1 MKIAEFFKLNSMQ
14 KFEYNKFG
22 ACTNPNTITREY
34 NGCKFTISTSTM
46 PKSCTWVYGI
56 SLILREGVGF
66 GIPFSLRFPKGE
78 SSTEKRAVISACQ
91 FIRKF
96 LLHHPTGQSSSVPGI
111 IVPLYDQPFRDIL
124 DEVEM
129 DARQYD
135 LF

>member
-1 MKIAEFFKLNSMQ
+1 MK
-14 KFEYNKFG
+14 KFEYNEFG
-22 ACTNPNTITREY
+22 VCTNPDTITREFK
-34 NGCKFTISTSTM
+34 GCKFTISTATM
-46 PKSCTWVYGI
+46 PESCTWVYGI
-56 SLILREGVGF
+56 SLILRESVGF
-66 GIPFSLRFPKGE
+66 GIPISLRFHKGE

-96 LLHHPTGQSSSVPGI
+96 LLQHPTGQSSSVHGI
-111 IVPLYDQPFRDIL
+111 IVPLYDQPFREML